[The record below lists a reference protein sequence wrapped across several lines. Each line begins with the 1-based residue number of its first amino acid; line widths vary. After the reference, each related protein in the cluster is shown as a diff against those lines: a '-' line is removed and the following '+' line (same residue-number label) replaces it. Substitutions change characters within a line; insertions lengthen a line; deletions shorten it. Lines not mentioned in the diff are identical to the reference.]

1 MPCWMHGM
9 NQRIS
14 IPTPASMLK
23 RWQEE
28 YAAAFGENRL
38 PEMLHNAQRLY
49 RLYAALGNSLLA
61 RRWTDEYIRCW
72 ALRNDPP
79 SGGEENLSVD
89 PPSAP
94 EDASLT
100 MRQGV
105 A

>member
-1 MPCWMHGM
+1 M
-9 NQRIS
+9 NQRLS
-14 IPTPASMLK
+14 IPTPGSMLK

-49 RLYAALGNSLLA
+49 RLYAALGNSMLA

-72 ALRNDPP
+72 SLRNDPP
-79 SGGEENLSVD
+79 SGEDNLPVD
-89 PPSAP
+89 PPFAP
-94 EDASLT
+94 EDAALT
-100 MRQGV
+100 MLPGRM